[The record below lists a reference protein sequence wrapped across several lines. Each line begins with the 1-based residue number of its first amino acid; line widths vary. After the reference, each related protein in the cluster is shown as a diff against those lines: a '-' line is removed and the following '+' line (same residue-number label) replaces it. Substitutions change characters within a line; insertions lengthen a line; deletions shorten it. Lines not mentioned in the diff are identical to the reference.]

1 MCINWN
7 LSRRL
12 STIKIYGESNLK
24 NACVGKNS
32 SDNYF
37 ICNIDDSNI
46 STAREV
52 FNRLEP
58 CEGSIYSSID
68 IEDPD
73 EKFKKWV
80 EIVNSKL
87 IGPPQDECAKALYGN
102 MMLDFVKYTEYGGD
116 CIHTYHFILP
126 NHNIPFNSNNVIEL
140 TFNTLYKLITSD
152 LPHSSITSILLS
164 SGICGKVMYRA
175 GFYKNLT
182 TAEIEEKY
190 IDLVSRLYIKWI
202 RTHTLYD
209 DIYWELAKTVKV
221 GFMRTAY

>member
-1 MCINWN
+1 MSIDWN
-7 LSRRL
+7 FSRELSA
-12 STIKIYGESNLK
+12 IHIYGEANLE
-24 NACVGKNS
+24 NIYVGEDKR
-32 SDNYF
+32 NYF

-46 STAREV
+46 SIAREI
-52 FNRLEP
+52 FDRLEP
-58 CEGSIYSSID
+58 CEGSIHSSIE

-87 IGPPQDECAKALYGN
+87 IGPPDSECAEALYGN

-116 CIHTYHFILP
+116 CVHKYHFMLP

-140 TFNTLYKLITSD
+140 TFDKLYKLITSD
-152 LPHSSITSILLS
+152 LPHSAIISILVS
-164 SGICGKVMYRA
+164 SGICGKVMHRA

-182 TAEIEEKY
+182 TAEIEDKY
-190 IDLVSRLYIKWI
+190 IELVSRSYIKWI

-209 DIYWELAKTVKV
+209 EIYWNLAKTVRL
-221 GFMRTAY
+221 GFR